1 MSNIL
6 KYRCNKEK
14 FFLDYLPDEFFIKL
28 ENKERIEYRK
38 IRENHQII
46 ESKSLEITALKKEI
60 KKKQALVK
68 KLKNQITPSK
78 SNRSYF
84 DKMNEAKKNL
94 ADIFNKYQFSISV
107 GLRTHKPSSNKP
119 SLPKF
124 YLRITANDKRFKN
137 LYIGSSEKIK
147 ITLSNIYN
155 QSFNNFNNEQLKA
168 ELKVLYAVYTRNFI
182 WKNSW
187 DIFFDSKHSLKDLE
201 IWCNDMGNDIFRW

>member
-1 MSNIL
+1 LSNIL

-94 ADIFNKYQFSISV
+94 AEIINKYQFSISI
-107 GLRTHKPSSNKP
+107 GLRTHKTSSNKP

-124 YLRITANDKRFKN
+124 YLRITASEKRFKN
-137 LYIGSSEKIK
+137 LYIGSSERIK
-147 ITLSNIYN
+147 ISLSNIYN
-155 QSFNNFNNEQLKA
+155 QSFNNLNNEQLKA
-168 ELKVLYAVYTRNFI
+168 ELKVLYSVYTRNFI